1 MRAINQRTFSNCCS
15 NSSFVLLSTRTTL
28 TSTSM
33 DLYQVVQFNKNK
45 IKQMQ
50 LSKILIDRVSELP
63 DEMILSY

>member
-1 MRAINQRTFSNCCS
+1 MRAINQHTFSTCCS

-50 LSKILIDRVSELP
+50 LIKILIDRVSELP
-63 DEMILSY
+63 DK